1 MLRNRLFA
9 LFGLLVIASMVLAAC
24 GPAAEA
30 PVAEQPAAEQPA
42 EQPAAEEPAAEE
54 PAAEEPAAPATTRQ
68 GGWFDQ
74 IVVIEE
80 PSSEAAVTRLEAGEV
95 DIYAFTVANAD
106 LLARVEASSDLS
118 LQRSYGSYNE
128 LTYNPAGPEFEATGT
143 LNPFAVPAIREATNW
158 LIDRDYIAQEV
169 TGGMAIPRFYA
180 FGPTFAEAARY
191 ADTVAQ
197 WETYYAYD
205 MEKARTVITA
215 EMEALGATLVD
226 GKWNYNG
233 EPVVL
238 VGLIRTEDERS
249 QIGDYFAT
257 QLEEIGFTVDR
268 QFKTSAEAS
277 PIWTGDPNAGLWHW
291 YTGGWISTQ
300 VPRTEEDNFIDFYAP
315 DGWPGNPLWDAYTN
329 DPAFYEAGMK
339 LYNREYSNLE
349 ERAALFEQ
357 LIPLSMKESQRVWTT
372 NRASFTPYR
381 SNISVV
387 GDLAGA
393 IAGSRMWPYTVRRI
407 GEEGG
412 VATIAMPSILT
423 NPWNPLAGS
432 NWIYDQA
439 LVRATTDWGSN
450 PNPWTGVFMA
460 QRVER
465 AEVTVQEGLP
475 VAKSQDWVSLDFAPE
490 ITVPEDAF
498 IGWNAE
504 TQTFVT
510 VGEANPD
517 GLTALT
523 KSVVYYPANLSD
535 VTWHDGSPIDIAD
548 FLMVLIS
555 TFDRGTEGSAV
566 YDPAGATALRTFLGT
581 FRGFKIVSEEPFV
594 FEYYSDAWQADA
606 ENIVTTL
613 WPSYAYGPASWH
625 SLAIGFL
632 AEANNELAFSQ
643 AKSAELE
650 VEWMSY
656 VSGPSIEIL
665 KKYMDQAAA
674 ESYIPY
680 AATLGQYVTAD
691 EAAAR
696 WSNYTEFNRRWGHFW
711 LGTGPYFLQRAFP
724 VEGQVVLRN
733 YPEFVDLSD
742 RWASFGE
749 PPIPV
754 VDVEGPAQ
762 VAGGADATFEV
773 FITFN
778 DQPYA
783 TADLTSVN
791 FLVFNSAGELAFK
804 GAAEAVEDGLYQIVL
819 PASET
824 SNLTAG
830 ASKLTVV
837 VVSALQSIPS
847 FATVEFVASP

>member
-42 EQPAAEEPAAEE
+42 EEPAAEE
-54 PAAEEPAAPATTRQ
+54 PAAEEPAAPATTRR

-106 LLARVEASSDLS
+106 LLARVEASADLS

-143 LNPFAVPAIREATNW
+143 LNPFAVAAIREATNW

-169 TGGMAIPRFYA
+169 TGGMAVPRFFA
-180 FGPTFAEAARY
+180 FAPTFAESARY

-238 VGLIRTEDERS
+238 IGLIRTEDERS

-329 DPAFYEAGMK
+329 DPAYYEAGMK
-339 LYNREYSNLE
+339 LYNREYANLE

-357 LIPLSMKESQRVWTT
+357 LIPLSLKESQRVWTT

-381 SNISVV
+381 NNISVV

-423 NPWNPLAGS
+423 NPWNPIAGS

-439 LVRATTDWGSN
+439 LTRATADWGSN

-475 VAKSQDWVSLDFAPE
+475 VAKSQDWVTLDFAPE

-548 FLMVLIS
+548 FLMVLIT
-555 TFDRGTEGSAV
+555 TFDRGTEGSAI
-566 YDPAGATALRTFLGT
+566 YDPAGGTALRTFLGT
-581 FRGFKIVSEEPFV
+581 FRGFKIISEEPFV

-613 WPSYAYGPASWH
+613 WPTYGFGPASWH
-625 SLAIGFL
+625 SLSIGML
-632 AEANNELAFSQ
+632 AEANSELAFSQ
-643 AKSAELE
+643 AKSGELE

-656 VSGPSIEIL
+656 ISGPSLEIL
-665 KKYMDQAAA
+665 KKYLDQAAA

-680 AATLGQYVTAD
+680 SATLGQYVTAD

-696 WSNYTEFNRRWGHFW
+696 WANYTEFNRRWGHFW

-783 TADLTSVN
+783 AADLTSVN

>member
-128 LTYNPAGPEFEATGT
+128 MTYNPAGPEFEATGT
-143 LNPFAVPAIREATNW
+143 LNPFAVAAIREATNW

-238 VGLIRTEDERS
+238 IGLIRTEDERS

-315 DGWPGNPLWDAYTN
+315 DGWPGNPLWDAYVN